1 MKCNLFKGEVVALS
15 ATLLILIFTASCKGR
30 TLDNVQATG
39 DTIEVTVDSICTTP
53 IEPMTE
59 LPGEKA
65 QQQAED
71 NDNNEP
77 DAHTSASP
85 QHNDSKQY

>member
-1 MKCNLFKGEVVALS
+1 
-15 ATLLILIFTASCKGR
+15 
-30 TLDNVQATG
+30 
-39 DTIEVTVDSICTTP
+39 
-53 IEPMTE
+53 MTE

-77 DAHTSASP
+77 DAHTSAST